1 MNIKL
6 KDFTMINAVSSLAP
20 ALAPVQSLGNYK
32 RVEKNEKVENSE
44 AALDRVAEIKKAIEN
59 NQYKI
64 NLHETSHKMAQDLLG
79 IS

>member
-6 KDFTMINAVSSLAP
+6 KDFTMINAVSS
-20 ALAPVQSLGNYK
+20 LAPVQSLGNYK
-32 RVEKNEKVENSE
+32 RVEKNEKVENNE

-64 NLHETSHKMAQDLLG
+64 NLHEISHKMAQDLLG

>member
-6 KDFTMINAVSSLAP
+6 KDFTMINAVSS
-20 ALAPVQSLGNYK
+20 LAPVQSLGNYK
-32 RVEKNEKVENSE
+32 RVEKNEKVENNE
-44 AALDRVAEIKKAIEN
+44 AALDRVAEIKKTIEN

>member
-6 KDFTMINAVSSLAP
+6 KDFTMINAISS
-20 ALAPVQSLGNYK
+20 LAPVQSLGNYK

-44 AALDRVAEIKKAIEN
+44 VALDRVAEIKKAIEN

-64 NLHETSHKMAQDLLG
+64 NLHEISHKMAQDLLG

>member
-6 KDFTMINAVSSLAP
+6 KDFTMINAVSS
-20 ALAPVQSLGNYK
+20 LAPVQSLGNYK
-32 RVEKNEKVENSE
+32 RVEKNEKVENNE
-44 AALDRVAEIKKAIEN
+44 VVLDRVAEIKKAIEN

-64 NLHETSHKMAQDLLG
+64 NLHGASHKMAQDLLG

>member
-6 KDFTMINAVSSLAP
+6 KDFTMINTISS
-20 ALAPVQSLGNYK
+20 LAPVQSLGNYK
-32 RVEKNEKVENSE
+32 RVERNERVENSE
-44 AALDRVAEIKKAIEN
+44 VALDRVAEIKQAIEN

-79 IS
+79 IG

>member
-6 KDFTMINAVSSLAP
+6 KDFTMINAVSS
-20 ALAPVQSLGNYK
+20 LAPVQSLGNYK
-32 RVEKNEKVENSE
+32 RVEKNEKVENNE
-44 AALDRVAEIKKAIEN
+44 VALDRVAEIKKAIEN

-64 NLHETSHKMAQDLLG
+64 NLYETSHKMAQDLLE

>member
-1 MNIKL
+1 MDIRL
-6 KDFTMINAVSSLAP
+6 KDFKMINAVSSLTS
-20 ALAPVQSLGNYK
+20 VQSVGNYK
-32 RVEKNEKVENSE
+32 RVEKNEKVENNE
-44 AALDRVAEIKKAIEN
+44 VALDRVAEIKKAIEN

>member
-1 MNIKL
+1 
-6 KDFTMINAVSSLAP
+6 MINAVSSLAP
-20 ALAPVQSLGNYK
+20 VQSVGNYK

-44 AALDRVAEIKKAIEN
+44 AALDRVAEIKQAIEN

-64 NLHETSHKMAQDLLG
+64 NLHETSHKMVQDLLG

>member
-6 KDFTMINAVSSLAP
+6 KDFTMINAISS
-20 ALAPVQSLGNYK
+20 LAPVQSLGNYK

-44 AALDRVAEIKKAIEN
+44 VALDRVAEIKQAIEN

-64 NLHETSHKMAQDLLG
+64 NLHETSRKMAQDLLG
-79 IS
+79 IG

>member
-1 MNIKL
+1 
-6 KDFTMINAVSSLAP
+6 MINAVSSLAP
-20 ALAPVQSLGNYK
+20 MQSLGNYK
-32 RVEKNEKVENSE
+32 RVEKNEKVENNE

-64 NLHETSHKMAQDLLG
+64 NLRETSHKMAQDLLG

>member
-1 MNIKL
+1 
-6 KDFTMINAVSSLAP
+6 MINAVSS
-20 ALAPVQSLGNYK
+20 LAPVQSLGNYK

-44 AALDRVAEIKKAIEN
+44 TALDRVAEIKQAIEN

-64 NLHETSHKMAQDLLG
+64 NLHETSHKMAQDLLE

>member
-6 KDFTMINAVSSLAP
+6 KDFTMINAVSS
-20 ALAPVQSLGNYK
+20 LAPVQSLGNYK

-44 AALDRVAEIKKAIEN
+44 AALDRVAEIKQAIEN

-64 NLHETSHKMAQDLLG
+64 NLHETSHKMAQGLLG
-79 IS
+79 IG